1 MTQSPFLTNCNTLLN
16 FNRMFHIIS
25 VSIESAL
32 PNRFFAQINLDLTS
46 EVHKYSHHQQNP
58 YQVDILMEE
67 FADDIA
73 LHERIF
79 AQVLGVEENEKFA
92 VELTIYAGKLLN
104 VLPPGWNLSLI
115 HI

>member
-1 MTQSPFLTNCNTLLN
+1 
-16 FNRMFHIIS
+16 
-25 VSIESAL
+25 
-32 PNRFFAQINLDLTS
+32 
-46 EVHKYSHHQQNP
+46 
-58 YQVDILMEE
+58 MEE

-104 VLPPGWNLSLI
+104 VLPPGWNLVIGEGELDEAEDFKP
-115 HI
+115 HKMYDPETF